1 VRDLAENSLAQVE
14 VMLAAVDRAGSASEE
29 LADTL
34 EHGIRQ
40 LRAWRQQFTALSP
53 PGHLTRQHGEV
64 EMVLKELGGL
74 AGLMRSRQSN
84 PPSGAIHARLSSM
97 HDELAR
103 VLSDADVF

>member
-14 VMLAAVDRAGSASEE
+14 VMLAAADRAGSASEE
-29 LADTL
+29 STDTL
-34 EHGIRQ
+34 EYGIRQ

-53 PGHLTRQHGEV
+53 PGNLARQHREV
-64 EMVLKELGGL
+64 ELVLKELGGI
-74 AGLMRSRQSN
+74 ASLMRSPQSK
-84 PPSGAIHARLSSM
+84 PPSGAIHARLSAM